1 MARRGGHLIALF
13 ALPILAL
20 ALSVPPVP
28 PAQAHTCDADRIVQ
42 MTAAYVDKRPVKSLG
57 PELTMAEALCAQ
69 TALVARLSR
78 ELGRPI
84 GYKVGLTSKAARE
97 MFGATTSVHGVLLEG
112 MLLPDGA
119 EVSVDYGIRPIF
131 EPDLLVTVKDE
142 GVNDAKTPLE
152 VARHLEAV
160 IPFVELADLAMA
172 EGEPLSPEMI
182 TAINVGARLG
192 VIGAPVPIS
201 PGVDFVD
208 ALGTMTVITT
218 DASGNQL
225 SKASGKAILGHPLNA
240 VIWLAEHLAESR
252 IKLKAGDIIS
262 LGSFARPRPPQ
273 PGQTV
278 TVRYEG
284 LPTGAMQVS
293 VTFR

>member
-1 MARRGGHLIALF
+1 MIALF

-20 ALSVPPVP
+20 ALSVPP
-28 PAQAHTCDADRIVQ
+28 AQARACDADRIVQ
-42 MTAAYVDKRPVKSLG
+42 MTAAYVNKRPVKTLG
-57 PELTMAEALCAQ
+57 PELTMGEALCAQ

-97 MFGATTSVHGVLLEG
+97 MFGATTPAHGVLLEA

-119 EVSVDYGIRPIF
+119 EVPVDYGIRPIF
-131 EPDLLVTVKDE
+131 EPDLLVTVKDA

-152 VARHLEAV
+152 AARHLEAV
-160 IPFVELADLAMA
+160 IPFVELADLTMA
-172 EGEPLSPEMI
+172 EGEPLSLEMI

-192 VIGAPVPIS
+192 VAGQPVPIS

-208 ALGTMTVITT
+208 ALATMTVITT

-225 SKASGKAILGHPLNA
+225 SKASGEAVLGHPLNA
-240 VIWLAEHLAESR
+240 VIWLAGHLAESR
-252 IKLKAGDIIS
+252 VKLKAGDMIS
-262 LGSFARPRPPQ
+262 LGAFARPLPPQ
-273 PGQTV
+273 PGETV

-284 LPTGAMQVS
+284 LPTGPMQVS